1 MIYEMRTYTIQ
12 PAKVPAWEENF
23 MEAYNSGRANYSK
36 LGGLWHTE
44 LGPLNQVIH
53 IWPYESLQ
61 HRADVRAKASKEL
74 AGKWPPSLSATLV
87 TAQETDILDPV
98 KGMKDWDGEPKAWGE
113 VYELRTY
120 TYAPGDAAKAAAAFG
135 EALAGRDAIAPV
147 AGMFVTGQAGNLNK
161 LQQLF
166 AYKSWDHREEVR
178 AEFRKQG
185 VWPPHAEVRPI
196 NQLVRFLIP
205 AKGSPIH

>member
-1 MIYEMRTYTIQ
+1 MIYEMRTYSIQ
-12 PAKVPAWEENF
+12 PGKVAAWEASF
-23 MEAYNSGRANYSK
+23 AEAYNSGRGKFSK

-61 HRADVRAKASKEL
+61 HRADVRAAASKEL
-74 AGKWPPSLSATLV
+74 VGKWPPPASAELV
-87 TAQETDILDPV
+87 VTQETDIMDGV
-98 KGMKDWDGEPKAWGE
+98 KGMKDWDGEPKSWGE

-120 TYAPGDAAKAAAAFG
+120 TYAPGDGAKAAAAFG
-135 EALAGRDAIAPV
+135 EALAGRDAVYPV
-147 AGMFVTGQAGNLNK
+147 AGVFMTSQGNLNK

-166 AYKSWDHREEVR
+166 PYKSWDHREEVR
-178 AEFRKQG
+178 TEFRKQG

-205 AKGSPIH
+205 AKVSPIH